1 MELREKELS
10 VFVEAQPVQHWA
22 TLHGEAPKTSIGL
35 GEGGNGKRELAW
47 RDDDVSFEPLEETQ

>member
-1 MELREKELS
+1 M
-10 VFVEAQPVQHWA
+10 QHWA